1 MALGLKVKI
10 VVPREQNPSRTS
22 MIVTQYDCLALW
34 IDGPTTLLTGFIGH
48 SVMHSNAR
56 AIRIGVAIA
65 LFCIASGAFSA
76 DDEAQKQNDWIA
88 IFNGKDLTGWVA
100 EGASKFTDQEDRIK
114 PVWSVQNGLLR
125 CDGKGFGFLRFDT
138 EVEDF
143 IFHVEFRMGKDCNSG
158 IGIRHLK
165 YDMAKSTATR
175 PSYSGYEIQLLDDSG
190 KEASKTSTASL
201 YRYVAPTANTVKP
214 AGEWNSID
222 IECIGPKI
230 NVTLNGQLIQNV
242 DQSQIEEIKNKP
254 LKGYVSVQNHG
265 KQIEFRNLKLRK
277 IKN

>member
-1 MALGLKVKI
+1 ML
-10 VVPREQNPSRTS
+10 SCFRTLRS
-22 MIVTQYDCLALW
+22 GAT
-34 IDGPTTLLTGFIGH
+34 
-48 SVMHSNAR
+48 
-56 AIRIGVAIA
+56 IA
-65 LFCIASGAFSA
+65 LLSLAAFAFSA
-76 DDEAQKQNDWIA
+76 DDDAQKQVDWIEM
-88 IFNGKDLTGWVA
+88 FNGRDLSGWVA
-100 EGASKFTDQEDRIK
+100 EGVKEFRDKEDQLK

-138 EVEDF
+138 EVDDF
-143 IFHVEFRMGKDCNSG
+143 NYHLEFRMGKDCNSG

-190 KEASKTSTASL
+190 KEPSKTSTASL
-201 YRYVAPTANTVKP
+201 YRYVAPTANTVNP

-230 NVTLNGQLIQNV
+230 RVTLNGKLIQDV
-242 DQSQIEEIKNKP
+242 DQSQIQEIKNKP

-265 KQIEFRNLKLRK
+265 KQIEFKNLKLRK
-277 IKN
+277 IKI

>member
-1 MALGLKVKI
+1 
-10 VVPREQNPSRTS
+10 
-22 MIVTQYDCLALW
+22 MIVTQDDHLAMRV
-34 IDGPTTLLTGFIGH
+34 ICTNNSLTGSLGVSLMLSSFLVLR
-48 SVMHSNAR
+48 S
-56 AIRIGVAIA
+56 GVAIA
-65 LFCIASGAFSA
+65 LLGLATIAISA
-76 DDEAQKQNDWIA
+76 DDDAQKQADWIEM
-88 IFNGKDLTGWVA
+88 FNGKDLTGWVA
-100 EGASKFTDQEDRIK
+100 EGIKEFKDKEDQMK

-138 EVEDF
+138 EVDDF
-143 IFHVEFRMGKDCNSG
+143 AYHLEFRMGKDCNSG

-175 PSYSGYEIQLLDDSG
+175 PSYSGYEIQLLDDAD
-190 KEASKTSTASL
+190 KDASKTSTASL

-230 NVTLNGQLIQNV
+230 RVTLNGKLIQDV
-242 DQSQIEEIKNKP
+242 DQSQIEEIKSKP

-265 KQIEFRNLKLRK
+265 KQIEFKNLRLRK
-277 IKN
+277 IKH

>member
-1 MALGLKVKI
+1 MLSSFRVLRSGA
-10 VVPREQNPSRTS
+10 
-22 MIVTQYDCLALW
+22 A
-34 IDGPTTLLTGFIGH
+34 F
-48 SVMHSNAR
+48 
-56 AIRIGVAIA
+56 A
-65 LFCIASGAFSA
+65 LFGIATFAFPS
-76 DDEAQKQNDWIA
+76 DDDAQKQDNWIEM
-88 IFNGKDLTGWVA
+88 FNGKDLAGWVA
-100 EGASKFTDQEDRIK
+100 EGVQEFKDKEDQTK

-143 IFHVEFRMGKDCNSG
+143 TYHLEFRMGKDCNSG

-175 PSYSGYEIQLLDDSG
+175 PSYSGYEIQLLDDAD
-190 KEASKTSTASL
+190 KDASKTSTASL

-230 NVTLNGQLIQNV
+230 RVTLNGKLIQDV

-265 KQIEFRNLKLRK
+265 KQIEFKNLKLRK
-277 IKN
+277 IKL